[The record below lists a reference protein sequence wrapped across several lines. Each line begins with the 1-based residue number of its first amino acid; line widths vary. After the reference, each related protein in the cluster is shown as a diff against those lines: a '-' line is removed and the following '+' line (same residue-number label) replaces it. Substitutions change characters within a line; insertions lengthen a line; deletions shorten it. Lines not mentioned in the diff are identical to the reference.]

1 MTLPQMV
8 TAAVQRQRTD
18 PSARVVY
25 PLAESRI
32 ELSVDLATRIHTRVT
47 PDGFTVSFAVTNEQF
62 QELVRSDAWLA
73 DIKTRRAN

>member
-32 ELSVDLATRIHTRVT
+32 ELSVDLATRILTRVT
-47 PDGFTVSFAVTNEQF
+47 PDGFTVSFAVINEQF